1 MHKHHLHPCW
11 KKIISLILQFW
22 GLFQRPQSA
31 RPYRHFPLRPEMR
44 GSSLAMG
51 PALATCRSDRRETPQ
66 GAGTPQGKRGSPP
79 SPRSPSA
86 SAPGGE
92 SWVKPRRRPRK
103 GGGNASRP
111 TPEKLTTTP
120 PHVAPPN
127 PVSLTKATA
136 ARAHHLVSPSPSW
149 KHETSTTHLLS
160 FVKPSPGIDQG
171 NAGPMLKRGKYFK
184 DVNIRKW
191 CQNWSPYYE

>member
-1 MHKHHLHPCW
+1 MIVLTVSSSLLSTNFSETETFLKVHKDLGFPPFTPPQPTEQTLLILHAGMHKHHLHPCW

-22 GLFQRPQSA
+22 GLFQRPQLA

-79 SPRSPSA
+79 SPRSPSD
-86 SAPGGE
+86 SGPGGE

-136 ARAHHLVSPSPSW
+136 ARAHHLVPPSPS
-149 KHETSTTHLLS
+149 
-160 FVKPSPGIDQG
+160 
-171 NAGPMLKRGKYFK
+171 
-184 DVNIRKW
+184 
-191 CQNWSPYYE
+191 